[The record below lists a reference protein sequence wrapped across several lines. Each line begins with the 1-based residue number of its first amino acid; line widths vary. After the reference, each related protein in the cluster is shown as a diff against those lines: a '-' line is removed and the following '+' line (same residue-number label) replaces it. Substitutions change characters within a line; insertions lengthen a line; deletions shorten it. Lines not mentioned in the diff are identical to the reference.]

1 MQLIYTTEDKQV
13 ALSTISDGR
22 VTIPR
27 VWTVRLSVRLFVTFV
42 NVGQLSAVGNIAT
55 LLDSAQPEQVCCI
68 TCIIVAYAAVLR
80 EYNCIK

>member
-27 VWTVRLSVRLFVTFV
+27 V
-42 NVGQLSAVGNIAT
+42 
-55 LLDSAQPEQVCCI
+55 
-68 TCIIVAYAAVLR
+68 
-80 EYNCIK
+80 